1 MKKTLTIIAVTGA
14 SLLGPVSPALAAKA
28 TAITSADWSYGCTEV
43 TVESSKDI
51 SNIVYRLDG
60 VDTKIEFKDGTT
72 TYTLPGDVTD
82 VWVKSGNN
90 KSGDGPGYGEH
101 HEMPA
106 NCSGWSQAT

>member
-1 MKKTLTIIAVTGA
+1 MKKTLVAITVTSA
-14 SLLGPVSPALAAKA
+14 SLLGTVSPALAAKA
-28 TAITSADWSYGCTEV
+28 KATTSADWNYSCTEV

-51 SNIVYRLDG
+51 SNIVYRIDG

-72 TYTLPGDVTD
+72 TYMLPGDATD
-82 VWVKSGNN
+82 IWIKSGNN